1 MKAGK
6 LRHKVAIQEFALGSP
21 QQKPSGEP
29 DGAWANVAGISSI
42 WASIEPLKG
51 RELFAAQEH
60 HSEVEV
66 RIRIRYRAGITAAMR
81 VVHGGLYYAIAAVL
95 DPELRH
101 RELELLCKQ
110 GVTEG

>member
-1 MKAGK
+1 MRAGK
-6 LRHKVAIQEFALGSP
+6 LRHKVAIQEFAVGSP

-29 DGAWANVAGISSI
+29 DGVWADVDGLSSI
-42 WASIEPLKG
+42 SASIEPLKG

-66 RIRIRYRAGITAAMR
+66 RVRIRYRAGITAAMR
-81 VVHGGLYYAIAAVL
+81 VAHGGLYYDIVAVL

-101 RELELLCKQ
+101 VELELLCKQ
-110 GVTEG
+110 GVTSG